1 MMQEFAGRR
10 LMDAAPHGALCPK
23 ELPQFDE
30 FHQGYLVQVMTKGNN
45 GDGFSFLRNCCH
57 RNSLQSH
64 FCGAVLVPVVRDL
77 PLGHGVTAE

>member
-1 MMQEFAGRR
+1 MMQELADRR
-10 LMDAAPHGALCPK
+10 LMDASPHGASRPK

-30 FHQGYLVQVMTKGNN
+30 FHQGYLVQVLTKGNS

-64 FCGAVLVPVVRDL
+64 SRGAVLL
-77 PLGHGVTAE
+77 